1 MVAGRPRRH
10 VTRRDA
16 AAFYQHKFT
25 FYSNLF
31 TLPFTVSCINLFN
44 QIRAESHLYKII
56 YG

>member
-1 MVAGRPRRH
+1 MVAARPRRH

-31 TLPFTVSCINLFN
+31 TLSFTVSCINLFN
-44 QIRAESHLYKII
+44 QIRAESHLYEII